1 MMGSRGWIAWGMPFK
16 YHIATR
22 CHTRLS
28 ANPGIYRVF
37 PVVSAIP
44 LAAAEMA
51 SIGADSQHRAVF

>member
-1 MMGSRGWIAWGMPFK
+1 MPFK

-28 ANPGIYRVF
+28 ANPGIHRVF

-44 LAAAEMA
+44 LAAAELA